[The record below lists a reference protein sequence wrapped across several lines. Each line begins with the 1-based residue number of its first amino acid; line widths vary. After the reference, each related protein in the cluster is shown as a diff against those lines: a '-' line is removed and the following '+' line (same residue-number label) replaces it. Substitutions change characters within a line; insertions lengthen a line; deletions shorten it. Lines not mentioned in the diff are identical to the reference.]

1 MIADSVLI
9 DGVADHDVGIKYKGN
24 MSYNPNNLKN
34 PINIKLDYINNGQS
48 INGYNVLKLSN
59 GFTDP
64 SFVREVLSYEIARNY
79 IKSTKSYLRK
89 SFNKWKFDWFIYMC
103 SVCR

>member
-1 MIADSVLI
+1 MMLEL
-9 DGVADHDVGIKYKGN
+9 N
-24 MSYNPNNLKN
+24 TREMSYNPNNLKN

-64 SFVREVLSYEIARNY
+64 SFVREVLSYEIVETICLLSKAL
-79 IKSTKSYLRK
+79 TQ
-89 SFNKWKFDWFIYMC
+89 FQ
-103 SVCR
+103 